1 MLTEDLNLYREA
13 VRENICRLC
22 LDRRVGGGGC
32 SRPADDQCALET
44 HLDSVVESIL
54 SVKKGE
60 DIGSYVAALRSQ
72 NCTKC
77 RQDAEG
83 NCEMRD
89 LVACSVDSYVLR
101 VVEVVEDVAREH
113 GHGRWAGKA

>member
-1 MLTEDLNLYREA
+1 MLTTDLNLYREA
-13 VRENICRLC
+13 VQENICRLC
-22 LDRRVGGGGC
+22 LDRMVGGGC
-32 SRPADDQCALET
+32 SRPADDACALET
-44 HLDSVVESIL
+44 HLESVVESVL
-54 SVKKGE
+54 SVPQGA
-60 DIGSYVAALRSQ
+60 DIADYVQALREG

-77 RQDAEG
+77 RQDADG

-113 GHGRWAGKA
+113 GHGRWAATA

>member
-1 MLTEDLNLYREA
+1 MLTTDLNLYREA

-22 LDRRVGGGGC
+22 LDRVVGGSC

-54 SVKKGE
+54 SVPEGE
-60 DIGSYVAALRSQ
+60 DIGAYVEALRTE

-77 RQDAEG
+77 RQDEDG

-101 VVEVVEDVAREH
+101 VVEVVEDVAQEH
-113 GHGRWAGKA
+113 GHGRWAATTA